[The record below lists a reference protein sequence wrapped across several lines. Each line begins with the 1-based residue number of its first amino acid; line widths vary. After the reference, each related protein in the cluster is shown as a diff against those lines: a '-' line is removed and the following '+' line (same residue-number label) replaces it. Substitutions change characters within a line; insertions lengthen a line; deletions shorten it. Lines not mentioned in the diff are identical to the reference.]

1 MKQETPPMS
10 ARVTAY
16 IDGFNLYFGLKQ
28 ARFKRYYWLD
38 VAALARTLLRPGQ
51 QLVATHYFSARIR
64 DNGRNAADLKR
75 QNDYLE
81 ALAARGVRCHF
92 GHYLEKPRQ
101 CRQCG
106 AQWRDYEEKMTDV
119 NIAIQLMTD
128 AFDDAFDAALVISGD
143 SDLTTPIRRVRERF
157 PAKRV
162 IVAFP
167 PGRHSSEL
175 KRYANGYL
183 TIGEDKLRASQLP
196 AEIVKPDGF
205 VLQRPEGWR

>member
-1 MKQETPPMS
+1 MA
-10 ARVTAY
+10 ARVIAY

-64 DNGRNAADLKR
+64 DNGHNVADQRR

-81 ALAARGVRCHF
+81 ALATQGVRCHF
-92 GHYLEKPRQ
+92 GHYLEKPKR

-106 AQWRDYEEKMTDV
+106 AQWREYEEKMTDV

-128 AFDDAFDAALVISGD
+128 AFDDAFDVALVMSGD
-143 SDLTTPIRRVRERF
+143 SDLTTPVRRVRERF
-157 PAKRV
+157 SDKRV

-183 TIGEDKLRASQLP
+183 SIGEDKLRASQLP

-205 VLQRPEGWR
+205 VLHRPENWR